1 MPPAPSSVNSALRS
15 PRHARLR
22 AAGAGGSGLV
32 RRELASRYLLSPQ
45 AQASGA
51 GDADPGWAG
60 GRTAVQAAHPQCW
73 RVAEGCRASNG
84 AQTAGERSPTP
95 PAPAPRA
102 QASLAAGPSLLQ
114 KHLLLRPLLRRLRD
128 AVGSTSGPTQG
139 SRDGDRTRQAGL
151 GPGPAPQNRQGGDL
165 APGS

>member
-60 GRTAVQAAHPQCW
+60 GRTAVQALTPSA
-73 RVAEGCRASNG
+73 G
-84 AQTAGERSPTP
+84 AWLR
-95 PAPAPRA
+95 
-102 QASLAAGPSLLQ
+102 AAGPAMGPRLQ
-114 KHLLLRPLLRRLRD
+114 VSGAPHPPPLPREHRR
-128 AVGSTSGPTQG
+128 AWQ
-139 SRDGDRTRQAGL
+139 QA
-151 GPGPAPQNRQGGDL
+151 PPCCR
-165 APGS
+165 SICS